1 MFMIT
6 KRWVKR
12 SFPPRDFHEEI
23 GLPYFHS
30 HLLYN
35 RGIRDLISLKAF
47 RSSKRNSCYDPSLL
61 PNMGKGVIR
70 ILSAIRSK
78 ENIAIFGDFDTDGIT
93 GTALLIR
100 ALTDLG
106 IRVIPYIPDRVD
118 EGHGLNREAIQLLYT
133 QGVSLIITV
142 DCGAT
147 SVEEV
152 ELASDLGID
161 TIVTDHHVMTDEA
174 PRAHAI
180 INPNHPKSKYP
191 YIYLTGVGMSFKL
204 VEALYQELNKP
215 WPEHLLDLV
224 ALGTVADVGPLTGEN
239 RFLVRKGL
247 QQLNKTKNPGILALA
262 SVAKQKIGT
271 LDTESLSF
279 GLIPRLNVAGRL
291 GHASTSL
298 SLLTSSKPG
307 EARMLALKLDDQNRQ
322 RQAITHEGVTEALS
336 QIENVDDNRLLPS
349 IIIVKSTSWIPGILG
364 LIASQMSER
373 FYRPAIAINLGEK
386 ISRGSARSIP
396 EFNMVEA
403 IEDCADILIKSGGH
417 HQAAGFTLATSSVS
431 HLEKRLLKWSAGK
444 LQHMDLSPTVNIDC
458 EVPFSIFT
466 QENVNF
472 IQSLAPFGEKNEPPS
487 FLTREVKVLD
497 LKSVGAGGQHLK
509 LQLWNNG
516 KTFDGIAFRQ
526 GHLARLINSNPI
538 DIVYSIGINTWGYRP
553 TLQLTVHDVR
563 V

>member
-1 MFMIT
+1 VFMIT

>member
-1 MFMIT
+1 MIT